1 MGVAIDAAFNII
13 SFGAIIVLVVLG
25 LGIIASMMG
34 IFNFAQAEFILLGA
48 YTVFLFHRGG
58 LPVWLGMLVAPLVVA
73 LLGLLLERTII
84 RRFYAQP
91 VVAMLGTY
99 AIGMVIREIVRGL
112 IGGLYHNVPEPII
125 GFFTLGTLSVS
136 KWRALIIVITAAVI
150 VASYVLLTRTTLGLR
165 IRAALENPALAR
177 ASGISTGKVYAFTFS
192 FGAALA
198 GLAGALMVPLFTLF
212 ADLGLRF
219 LIQGFLAV
227 MLGGIG
233 TFEGPVIGAG
243 VIGVMTAAFPWF
255 LNPVLADV
263 LVFVV
268 AIIIVKLKPGGLLS
282 RRSA

>member
-1 MGVAIDAAFNII
+1 MDVVIDATFGIV
-13 SFGAIIVLVVLG
+13 SFSSIMVLVVLG

-34 IFNFAQAEFILLGA
+34 IFNFAHAEFVLLGA

-58 LPVWLGMLVAPLVVA
+58 LPVWAGMMAAPVFVAIFGLV
-73 LLGLLLERTII
+73 LERTVI

-99 AIGMVIREIVRGL
+99 AIGLVIREVVRGL
-112 IGGLYHNVPEPII
+112 IGGLYHNVPELII
-125 GFFTLGTLSVS
+125 GFFTFGDISVS
-136 KWRALIIVITAAVI
+136 KWRAIIIVITGVVI
-150 VASYVLLTRTTLGLR
+150 AASYLLLTRTTLGLKV
-165 IRAALENPALAR
+165 RAALENPALAR
-177 ASGISTGKVYAFTFS
+177 ASGISTGQIYAITFA

-227 MLGGIG
+227 MLGGVG
-233 TFEGPVIGAG
+233 AFEGPVLGGGI
-243 VIGVMTAAFPWF
+243 IGVMTASFPWM

-268 AIIIVKLKPGGLLS
+268 AIIIVKLKPAGLF
-282 RRSA
+282 RGRMA